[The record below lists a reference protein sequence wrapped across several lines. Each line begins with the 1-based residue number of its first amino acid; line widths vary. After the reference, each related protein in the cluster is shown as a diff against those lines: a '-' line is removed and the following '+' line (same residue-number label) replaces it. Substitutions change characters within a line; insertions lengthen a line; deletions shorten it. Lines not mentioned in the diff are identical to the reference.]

1 MKWKVTWIFVVIVFM
16 FTSCMSKWNVVLEED
31 YSKREIHIVK
41 IYEKLSKKYDKLLEN
56 PIKEKERKELEET
69 FQNFYDNLNALQVK
83 NDSAHL
89 QFLEKY
95 RNYVRIKLNYLRDRS
110 EEHTSELQSR
120 QYLVCRLLLEKKK
133 PSTSR

>member
-16 FTSCMSKWNVVLEED
+16 FTSCMSKWTMISEED

-56 PIKEKERKELEET
+56 PIEENERKDLEKT

-95 RNYVRIKLNYLRDRS
+95 RNYVRIKLNYLRDLK
-110 EEHTSELQSR
+110 ED
-120 QYLVCRLLLEKKK
+120 
-133 PSTSR
+133 